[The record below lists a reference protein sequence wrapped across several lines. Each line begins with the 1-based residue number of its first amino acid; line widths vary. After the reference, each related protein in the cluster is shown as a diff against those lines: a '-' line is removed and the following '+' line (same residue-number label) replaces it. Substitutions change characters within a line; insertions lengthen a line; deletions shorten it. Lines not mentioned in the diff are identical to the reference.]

1 MLSKIK
7 VLEVTAVEHRKRKRV
22 KQKEVY
28 FSGNLSDM
36 LSVQAWES
44 GISLESEDMPFLRDK
59 GCSAHST
66 KET

>member
-1 MLSKIK
+1 MKK
-7 VLEVTAVEHRKRKRV
+7 VEL
-22 KQKEVY
+22 KQNKKVY

-36 LSVQAWES
+36 FSVQAWES

-66 KET
+66 KNT